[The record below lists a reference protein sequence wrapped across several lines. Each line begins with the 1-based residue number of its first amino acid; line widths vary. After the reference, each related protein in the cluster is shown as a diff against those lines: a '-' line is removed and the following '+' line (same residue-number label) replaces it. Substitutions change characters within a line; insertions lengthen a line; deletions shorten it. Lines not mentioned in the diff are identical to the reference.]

1 MYLKPSI
8 KLLSFSL
15 HQQKFFKSPEYF
27 DTYSPVTSLQKP
39 PGLWSPPDT
48 IRPPTLLG
56 IGVWVILP
64 CRFISISLLVS
75 GSSGVGNPVSPSS
88 KIAPSN
94 PQGLEYSLPWPVGL
108 QASVFWSLGS
118 GSPGAGTCSPA
129 LGWPPSL
136 LSGGTSWHSVCIW
149 KKQNW
154 QNTSLSHLW

>member
-15 HQQKFFKSPEYF
+15 HQQKFFKSPEYLIHIHL
-27 DTYSPVTSLQKP
+27 SLLFRNP
-39 PGLWSPPDT
+39 WGYGSPP
-48 IRPPTLLG
+48 PPG

-75 GSSGVGNPVSPSS
+75 SSSGVGNPVSPSS
-88 KIAPSN
+88 KIAPSH
-94 PQGLEYSLPWPVGL
+94 PQYSLPCPVGL

-129 LGWPPSL
+129 LGLPPSL
-136 LSGGTSWHSVCIW
+136 SSGGTSWHSVCI
-149 KKQNW
+149 
-154 QNTSLSHLW
+154 